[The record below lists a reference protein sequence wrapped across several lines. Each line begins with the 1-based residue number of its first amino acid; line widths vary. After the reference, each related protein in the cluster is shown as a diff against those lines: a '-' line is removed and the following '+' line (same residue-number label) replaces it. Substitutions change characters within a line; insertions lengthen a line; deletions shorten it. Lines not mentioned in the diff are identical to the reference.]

1 MKTKINFDFQAHDT
15 SLKKEI
21 LAGITSFFTIVYIA
35 AVNASIL
42 ADAGIPF
49 EAGMI
54 ATVLTSVVGCL
65 LIGFYANAP
74 IILVPGMGVNAFFT
88 YTMVESM
95 GLSWEVALASV
106 FVAGILFAI
115 TAFTPLSGV
124 LSKAIPRSLKEAI
137 TVGIGLFL
145 TFIGLQKGGIVV
157 SSDSTF
163 VALGNLGSAHVIAT
177 LATLALAAFLLIRN
191 VKGHFL
197 ISMLAG
203 TALAWSLG
211 LIETGQQ
218 SSFSFSSYGSVFA
231 AMSFDDILMLPFWI
245 ATFSMAMILVFENMG
260 LLTGLLPDQRKFT
273 KSYQANAISAISS
286 GLFGTSPTVST
297 VESASGISAGGRT
310 GLTAITTGL
319 LFLTSLFFIPIFK
332 IIPDSAIAPVLIIIG
347 GLMITSI
354 QNISLQDFSEGF
366 PAFLIIVMI
375 PLTYSIVDG
384 IAFGF
389 IAYPFLKIALGKG
402 KEVPVPMYI
411 IASLFFI
418 NFFLHTI

>member
-1 MKTKINFDFQAHDT
+1 MKTKIHFDFQAHDT

-95 GLSWEVALASV
+95 GLRWEVALASV

-177 LATLALAAFLLIRN
+177 LATLALAAILFIRN

-218 SSFSFSSYGSVFA
+218 DRFSFSSYGSVFA

-260 LLTGLLPDQRKFT
+260 LLTGLLPDQRKFA

-310 GLTAITTGL
+310 GMTAITTGL

-411 IASLFFI
+411 IAGLFFI

>member
-15 SLKKEI
+15 SLKKEL
-21 LAGITSFFTIVYIA
+21 LAGLTSFFTIVYIA

-54 ATVLTSVVGCL
+54 ATVVTSVFGCL
-65 LIGFYANAP
+65 LVGLYANAP

-88 YTMVESM
+88 FTMVESM
-95 GLSWEVALASV
+95 GLSWQVALAAV

-115 TAFTPLSGV
+115 TAFTRLAVV

-163 VALGNLGSAHVIAT
+163 VALGDIGSAQVIAT
-177 LATLALAAFLLIRN
+177 LVTLAIAAILFLRN
-191 VKGHFL
+191 IKGHFL
-197 ISMLAG
+197 ISMLLG
-203 TALAWSLG
+203 TALAWGMG
-211 LIETGQQ
+211 LIETGKQE
-218 SSFSFSSYGSVFA
+218 SFSFSSYGSVFA
-231 AMSFDDILMLPFWI
+231 AMSFEDFFILPFWI

-260 LLTGLLPDQRKFT
+260 LLHGLLPDQSKFS
-273 KSYQANAISAISS
+273 KAYKANSISAITA

-297 VESASGISAGGRT
+297 VESASGIAAGGRT
-310 GLTAITTGL
+310 GMTSITTGL
-319 LFLTSLFFIPIFK
+319 LFLTSLFFIPVFK
-332 IIPDSAIAPVLIIIG
+332 MIPDSAIAPVLIIIG

-389 IAYPFLKIALGKG
+389 IAYPFLKLALGKG
-402 KEVPVPMYI
+402 KDVPIPMYV
-411 IASLFFI
+411 IASLFFL
-418 NFFLHTI
+418 NFFLHGI

>member
-1 MKTKINFDFQAHDT
+1 VKTKINFDFQAHDT

-177 LATLALAAFLLIRN
+177 LATLALAAILFIRN

-418 NFFLHTI
+418 NFILHTI

>member
-21 LAGITSFFTIVYIA
+21 LAGLTSFFTIVYIA

-54 ATVLTSVVGCL
+54 ATVITSVFGCL
-65 LIGFYANAP
+65 LVGLYANAP

-88 YTMVESM
+88 FTMVESM

-106 FVAGILFAI
+106 FIAGILFAI
-115 TAFTPLSGV
+115 TAFTRLAGV

-157 SSDSTF
+157 SSESTF
-163 VALGNLGSAHVIAT
+163 VSLGDLGSGHVIAT
-177 LATLALAAFLLIRN
+177 LATLAIAAVLFLRN

-197 ISMLAG
+197 ISMLFG
-203 TALAWSLG
+203 TALAWSMG

-218 SSFSFSSYGSVFA
+218 ESFSFSSYGSVFA
-231 AMSFDDILMLPFWI
+231 AMSFEDFLVLPFWI

-260 LLTGLLPDQRKFT
+260 LLHGLLPDQSKFS
-273 KSYQANAISAISS
+273 KAYKANSISAITA

-297 VESASGISAGGRT
+297 VESASGIAAGGRT
-310 GLTAITTGL
+310 GMTSVTTGL
-319 LFLTSLFFIPIFK
+319 LFLTSLFFIPVFK
-332 IIPDSAIAPVLIIIG
+332 MIPDSAIAPVLIIIG

-389 IAYPFLKIALGKG
+389 IAYPFLKLALGKG
-402 KEVPVPMYI
+402 KEVPVPMYV
-411 IASLFFI
+411 IASLFFL
-418 NFFLHTI
+418 NFFLHGI

>member
-21 LAGITSFFTIVYIA
+21 LAGLTSFFTIVYIA

-54 ATVLTSVVGCL
+54 ATVITSVFGCL
-65 LIGFYANAP
+65 LVGLYANAP

-88 YTMVESM
+88 FTMVESM
-95 GLSWEVALASV
+95 GLSWQVALGSV
-106 FVAGILFAI
+106 FIAGILFAI
-115 TAFTPLSGV
+115 TAFTPLAGV

-163 VALGNLGSAHVIAT
+163 VALGDIGSSHVIAT
-177 LATLALAAFLLIRN
+177 LVTLAIAAILFLRN

-197 ISMLAG
+197 ISMLIG
-203 TALAWSLG
+203 TALAWSMG

-218 SSFSFSSYGSVFA
+218 QSFSFSSYGSVFA
-231 AMSFDDILMLPFWI
+231 AMSFEDFLVLPFWI

-260 LLTGLLPDQRKFT
+260 LLHGLLPDQSKFQ
-273 KSYQANAISAISS
+273 KAYKANSISAITA

-297 VESASGISAGGRT
+297 VESASGIAAGGRT
-310 GLTAITTGL
+310 GMTSVTTGL
-319 LFLTSLFFIPIFK
+319 LFLTSLFFIPVFK
-332 IIPDSAIAPVLIIIG
+332 MIPDSAIAPVLIIIG

-389 IAYPFLKIALGKG
+389 IAYPFLKLALGKG
-402 KEVPVPMYI
+402 KEVPVPMYV
-411 IASLFFI
+411 IASLFFL
-418 NFFLHTI
+418 NFFLHGI